1 MRPKRT
7 PGAPGCAQAQENGAR
22 DAHRP
27 ADASPGRYGTTSHI
41 PNGRA
46 RSTARSTARSSAGGY
61 DRGAR
66 RRTAAQ
72 RRSRGA

>member
-46 RSTARSTARSSAGGY
+46 RSTARSSAGGY